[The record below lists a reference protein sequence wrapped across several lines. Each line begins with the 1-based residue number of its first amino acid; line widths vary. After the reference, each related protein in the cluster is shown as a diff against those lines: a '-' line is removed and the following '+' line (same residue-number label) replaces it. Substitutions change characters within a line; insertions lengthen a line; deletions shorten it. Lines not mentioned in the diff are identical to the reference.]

1 MSFVELQALYKAQNS
16 LKQSLA
22 VFLLTY
28 ILQNRESNCNK
39 TYTSTLYKYL
49 LFKKMMES
57 LYIERSVCKF

>member
-1 MSFVELQALYKAQNS
+1 MSFVELQALYKAQNF

-39 TYTSTLYKYL
+39 TYTGTLYKYL